1 LYVVLGVFG
10 DDVRGQEEK
19 WTPTTKSEGVTV
31 YQAGRKAETQVDD
44 PQPLQ
49 GVEAPE
55 TKGNARGV
63 RYTLLNPPQQTQ
75 YRYEG
80 NVAIQM

>member
-1 LYVVLGVFG
+1 MQTDVKKTLRTLIEAGSRGVHSFDLGNMIGTIRIAARVC
-10 DDVRGQEEK
+10 DL
-19 WTPTTKSEGVTV
+19 
-31 YQAGRKAETQVDD
+31 RK
-44 PQPLQ
+44 Q
-49 GVEAPE
+49 GYKITSKTE

-80 NVAIQM
+80 GMAIEF